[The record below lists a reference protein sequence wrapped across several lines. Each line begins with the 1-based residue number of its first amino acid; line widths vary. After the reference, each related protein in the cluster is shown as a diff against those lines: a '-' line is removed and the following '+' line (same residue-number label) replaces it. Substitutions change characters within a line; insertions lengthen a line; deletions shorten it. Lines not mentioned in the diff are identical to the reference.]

1 MIDLPLS
8 SNLHISSLPGNPEV
22 YCVVFSLL
30 CICVRIIR
38 DCLSITTTLSSLKK
52 QRFDGPVMSYKISSL
67 IAFSVAQGLLEKPE
81 ISNKSSTD
89 LSSFA
94 GHPRLY
100 CLLISLSRDSVA
112 FAQLTP

>member
-1 MIDLPLS
+1 MLYFVYLHPQKW
-8 SNLHISSLPGNPEV
+8 SNH
-22 YCVVFSLL
+22 YCDIVSFQ
-30 CICVRIIR
+30 
-38 DCLSITTTLSSLKK
+38 K
-52 QRFDGPVMSYKISSL
+52 QRFGGSVMRYKISSL
-67 IAFSVAQGLLEKPE
+67 IAFSVVQGLLEKPE

-112 FAQLTP
+112 FA